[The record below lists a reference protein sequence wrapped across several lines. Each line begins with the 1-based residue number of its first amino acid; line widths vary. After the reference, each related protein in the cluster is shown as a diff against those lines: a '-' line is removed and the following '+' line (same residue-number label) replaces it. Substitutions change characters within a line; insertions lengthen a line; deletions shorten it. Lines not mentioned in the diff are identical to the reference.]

1 MTSPVIANSLLR
13 LDGVT
18 GLPPSPFE
26 RPNDKMDFFVLEL
39 GVHGDVDGWCI
50 RTVKALGK
58 HGASLR
64 QMSAEGAEA
73 TLFVKTASSTPV
85 LRLDRTFLSVL
96 AGAGIS
102 LEHYHESA
110 S

>member
-18 GLPPSPFE
+18 GLHPSPFE

-39 GVHGDVDGWCI
+39 GVHGDVDGWC
-50 RTVKALGK
+50 K